1 MTYVLGINAYHG
13 DSAACLLRDGEIVAA
28 VEEERF
34 TRIKHWAGFPE
45 ASVAFC
51 LQRAGISLRDVARV
65 AVNQN
70 SRAIVARIC
79 GRGCDIWR
87 PRGRSPLW

>member
-34 TRIKHWAGFPE
+34 TRIKHWAG
-45 ASVAFC
+45 
-51 LQRAGISLRDVARV
+51 SLRHQLHSACSGR
-65 AVNQN
+65 AFRCAT
-70 SRAIVARIC
+70 SRALRSTKIVAR
-79 GRGCDIWR
+79 
-87 PRGRSPLW
+87 